1 MIFFQWYNR
10 FHALVAHL
18 ALLSKTTPSYDVITP
33 RHTFFMINAS
43 HYLKKLSLS
52 FQFKIKLERSC
63 LKNCL
68 RTCKRLA
75 HQFLLKSTFCLTL
88 PSEKHFHRCGG
99 GSGLWTW
106 PYQRL
111 FSSAAELFI
120 CRGWGRLVVTETNS
134 DKSSREC
141 QGSPWGNR
149 LRHLNQH
156 VPAQERH
163 QQLDDRKYNS

>member
-1 MIFFQWYNR
+1 MCEIQHNHLINHFSILSVILLPETVQTKKLKQTMFFFQWYNR

-88 PSEKHFHRCGG
+88 PSEKHFTDVGEEVAFEHGPISVC
-99 GSGLWTW
+99 SPVQPNCL
-106 PYQRL
+106 Y
-111 FSSAAELFI
+111 AEVEA
-120 CRGWGRLVVTETNS
+120 GW
-134 DKSSREC
+134 
-141 QGSPWGNR
+141 
-149 LRHLNQH
+149 
-156 VPAQERH
+156 
-163 QQLDDRKYNS
+163 